1 MRGGAITARQ
11 GVFSSHRSKGV
22 GARRVEVTEEHEIY
36 AQSYILF
43 RAGSETPYR
52 NSRRTLS
59 VGPGLALDHDDD
71 DRSESS
77 SEDLHSSTT
86 GTSGEERRGRERGR
100 ERGPPPALLNSAYA
114 SRRNM
119 SVDQTTFQRDY
130 IAHYDNGFSPTAT
143 ASPPY
148 TPVAEVGPPHA
159 FTPTTLSPAA
169 SISHRMHTVDELP
182 IQEAASVVSELGQR
196 SRSEPDTERSS
207 TSRPP
212 VLVSAHSS
220 QPCSPRLD
228 RPRVRAT
235 SFVTALVPAALPW
248 LLSLQPAPHAKL
260 AATLIPPVLRRGAS
274 RVPRR

>member
-1 MRGGAITARQ
+1 MAASLPFGRG
-11 GVFSSHRSKGV
+11 FSLHRFKGV
-22 GARRVEVTEEHEIY
+22 GARRIEVTEEHEIY

-100 ERGPPPALLNSAYA
+100 ERGPPPALLNTALA

-119 SVDQTTFQRDY
+119 SVDQTHFQRDY
-130 IAHYDNGFSPTAT
+130 IAHYDNGFSPATT

-148 TPVAEVGPPHA
+148 TPVAESGPSHT
-159 FTPTTLSPAA
+159 FSPTTLSPAA

-207 TSRPP
+207 TYPS
-212 VLVSAHSS
+212 LVPTSAHSS
-220 QPCSPRLD
+220 HPHLPCHDRSRIRATPFLTPLFSAPLPRLL
-228 RPRVRAT
+228 RV
-235 SFVTALVPAALPW
+235 
-248 LLSLQPAPHAKL
+248 
-260 AATLIPPVLRRGAS
+260 
-274 RVPRR
+274 